1 VTRFALLALVALLM
15 LPACG
20 GDGGDVDPEDT
31 PAGEAQVQLLED
43 LYNGRFSAAFDDLH
57 PTHQNLVPRALF
69 IRCARETIPVGQL
82 DSIEILDVFDD
93 ETRAPLLGG
102 EPTKG
107 VRIRLNFAGGQSTE
121 PFVNHAVR
129 EGDRWY
135 WMLNQKSIDTYQ
147 AGRCPI

>member
-1 VTRFALLALVALLM
+1 VVRRLALLALVALLV

-20 GDGGDVDPEDT
+20 GDEDPAHT
-31 PAGEAQVQLLED
+31 PAGMAQVELLND
-43 LYNGRFSAAFDDLH
+43 LYNGRFGAAYDDLH
-57 PTHQNLVPRALF
+57 PSHQNLVPRALF

-82 DSIEILDVFDD
+82 DAIEILDVFDD

-107 VRIRLNFAGGQSTE
+107 VRIRLTFTDGQSTE
-121 PFVNHAVR
+121 PFVNHEVN

-135 WMLNQKSIDTYQ
+135 WMLNQRAIDTYQ
-147 AGRCPI
+147 AGRCPR

>member
-1 VTRFALLALVALLM
+1 VRRLALLALVALLV

-20 GDGGDVDPEDT
+20 GDEDLERT
-31 PAGEAQVQLLED
+31 PAGMAQVELMDD
-43 LYNGRFSAAFDDLH
+43 LYNGRFGAAYDDLH

-93 ETRAPLLGG
+93 ETRAPLFGG

-107 VRIRLNFAGGQSTE
+107 VRIRLTFANGESTE
-121 PFVNHAVR
+121 PFVNHEVR
-129 EGDRWY
+129 ERGRWH
-135 WMLNQKSIDTYQ
+135 WMLNQKAIDEYQ
-147 AGRCPI
+147 AGRCAR

>member
-1 VTRFALLALVALLM
+1 MKRIALLALVALLVV
-15 LPACG
+15 PACG
-20 GDGGDVDPEDT
+20 GDEDHART
-31 PAGEAQVQLLED
+31 PAGMAQVRLMDD
-43 LYNGRFSAAFDDLH
+43 LYNGRFGAAYDDLH

-82 DSIEILDVFDD
+82 DSTEILDVFDD

-107 VRIRLNFAGGQSTE
+107 VRIRLRFTDGQSTE
-121 PFVNHAVR
+121 PFVNHEVR

-147 AGRCPI
+147 AGRCPR